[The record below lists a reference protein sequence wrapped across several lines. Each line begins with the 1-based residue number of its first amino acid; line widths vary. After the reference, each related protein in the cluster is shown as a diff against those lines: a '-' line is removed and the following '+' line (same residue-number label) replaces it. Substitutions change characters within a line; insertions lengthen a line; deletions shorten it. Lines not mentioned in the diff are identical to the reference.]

1 MGVDS
6 WEIFVEID
14 LETILILKF
23 WKIFIFWCNLKDI
36 IWGLG
41 ALHFDC
47 ENWRKDNLRFGIFS
61 GSGAGERKAD
71 GSHNLDLQLKFDI
84 WHLNYETWHLN
95 YELCNVCN
103 NVIFRMLAAWNGS
116 DQIATE
122 ILDVSQS
129 STFFFSWSISHVNE
143 KTAIVNWH
151 FDKTG
156 GVTTKW
162 QIQKGANCVST
173 EIINPH
179 EFDIVNSKLSMDVH
193 LRL

>member
-61 GSGAGERKAD
+61 GSGLSRREEGRWIAQPGFATE
-71 GSHNLDLQLKFDI
+71 I
-84 WHLNYETWHLN
+84 WHLTF
-95 YELCNVCN
+95 ELWTLQRLQQCYFSDACSLEW
-103 NVIFRMLAAWNGS
+103 IGS
-116 DQIATE
+116 DCHWNIRRFP
-122 ILDVSQS
+122 
-129 STFFFSWSISHVNE
+129 FFNFLL
-143 KTAIVNWH
+143 
-151 FDKTG
+151 FL
-156 GVTTKW
+156 
-162 QIQKGANCVST
+162 
-173 EIINPH
+173 INITCQWENGH
-179 EFDIVNSKLSMDVH
+179 CELA
-193 LRL
+193 LW